1 MTTLTK
7 KNYRKIIVC
16 GEGGIGKTTLLTAF
30 QKGHFREVS
39 MTLGLQ
45 PHIIHL
51 NQGVKSLALQIW
63 DLGGQKHFFDMG
75 VYKKYCLG
83 AHGAIICFDLSEL
96 DTLKKIPQWLDL
108 LPVNIP
114 KILVG
119 TKKDVGGDMKALVER
134 NIQKM
139 NLDNV
144 FVCYLETSAKYDPIS
159 IYEVFKELLMQ
170 ICSINDEESSQI
182 IQNYLETF
190 PSGNNQYKRLGEI
203 IC

>member
-30 QKGHFREVS
+30 QKGYFSEVS

-51 NQGVKSLALQIW
+51 NQGTKSLALQIW

-75 VYKKYCLG
+75 VYKKYCQG
-83 AHGAIICFDLSEL
+83 AHGAVICFDLSEL
-96 DTLKKIPQWLDL
+96 DTLEKIPQWIDL
-108 LPVNIP
+108 LPMNIP

-119 TKKDVGGDMKALVER
+119 TKKDVGGDIKAIVEL
-134 NIQKM
+134 NIRKM
-139 NLDNV
+139 NLDDV
-144 FVCYLETSAKYDPIS
+144 FVRYLETSAKYNLIS

-170 ICSINDEESSQI
+170 VCSIDEEESAQI

-190 PSGNNQYKRLGEI
+190 PPGNNLYKRLGEI
-203 IC
+203 VC